1 VTTSSQR
8 VARSRL
14 RSPETPSGAGE
25 SLRRLAGLA
34 GPAGLVLLLFLQ
46 LVLWGGDRREV
57 ALAFAFFET
66 GLFALVLARR
76 PRSSL
81 NARIGEGFRVE
92 LALFLALTGW
102 VLLQFAPL
110 ATGMAAGAWAEVGDA
125 GAATLDRYAT
135 AVELAK
141 LLGLGAVF
149 GLGFIAA
156 GSSRGADGVFK
167 AWGLA
172 AAAYAAWSIAG
183 YYAHGRLGVHVTGD
197 NRLAASFFTPN
208 AAAGVFGISAVFG
221 WAPLLTT
228 VRRHLE
234 TEFRWADGVSEGVKK
249 AWPWALLVGVNLWAI
264 GLTASRGG
272 ALATLIGITAT
283 SLALTFG
290 SGRRLSDKGTL
301 TVLGG
306 AGVLLAVLSLL
317 ALAGGPLAGRLDPS
331 RIAVT
336 DRFAYWEVYIDR
348 LSDLPWIG
356 FGLGAFSRFNAFMA
370 NSPSAGT
377 FWELGAMHNVYLQWI
392 YEAGL
397 GAVLMFTL
405 VAVLMMRTAV
415 RLRRLRESRRWPATA
430 LGVSALLL
438 AHGLVDVDLQLV
450 GIAALWSFLLGA
462 GLSAGSERRRG
473 ASQARSVRSR

>member
-1 VTTSSQR
+1 MAASQR
-8 VARSRL
+8 IARL
-14 RSPETPSGAGE
+14 RPPGAPTGSGEQFRRFAGF
-25 SLRRLAGLA
+25 AA
-34 GPAGLVLLLFLQ
+34 PAALVMLLFLQ
-46 LVLWGGDRREV
+46 LILWGGDRREV
-57 ALAFAFFET
+57 ALGFAVVET

-76 PRSSL
+76 PHSSL
-81 NARIGEGFRVE
+81 NARFGAGLRIEIG
-92 LALFLALTGW
+92 LFLALMAWGA
-102 VLLQFAPL
+102 LQFAPL
-110 ATGMAAGAWAEVGDA
+110 ASGLAAGAWAETGGA

-141 LLGLGAVF
+141 LTALGAVF
-149 GLGFIAA
+149 GLGFFAA

-172 AAAYAAWSIAG
+172 AAAYAAWSVAG
-183 YYAHGRLGVHVTGD
+183 YYARGLGVNVTGD

-221 WAPLLTT
+221 WAPLLVT
-228 VRRHLE
+228 VRRQLE
-234 TEFRWADGVSEGVKK
+234 VEARWADGVREGVRK
-249 AWPWALLVGVNLWAI
+249 AWPWALLVGANLWAI

-272 ALATLIGITAT
+272 ALATLVGITAT

-290 SGRRLSDKGTL
+290 SGRRVSDKGTL

-306 AGVLLAVLSLL
+306 AGVLLALLSIL
-317 ALAGGPLAGRLDPS
+317 ALAGGPLSGRLDPS

-336 DRFAYWEVYIDR
+336 DRFAYWEAYIAG
-348 LSDLPWIG
+348 LADLPWIG
-356 FGLGAFSRFNAFMA
+356 FGLGAFTRFNAFLA
-370 NSPSAGT
+370 NSPSTGA

-397 GAVLMFTL
+397 GAVLMFLLIAALL
-405 VAVLMMRTAV
+405 VRTTV
-415 RLRRLRESRRWPATA
+415 RLRRLRDSRRWPATA

-438 AHGLVDVDLQLV
+438 VHGLVDVDLQLV

-462 GLSAGSERRRG
+462 GLGAGSERRRR
-473 ASQARSVRSR
+473 SPQPSSVRSR